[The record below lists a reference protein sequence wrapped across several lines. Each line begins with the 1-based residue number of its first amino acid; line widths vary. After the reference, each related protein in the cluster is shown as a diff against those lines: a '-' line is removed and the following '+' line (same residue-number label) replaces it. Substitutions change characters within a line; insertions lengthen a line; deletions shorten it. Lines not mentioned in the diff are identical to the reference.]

1 MTAGPLLAAQ
11 AVVVSRPGER
21 GQLQTVLHATSVH
34 VSAGEILAV
43 VGPSGSGKS
52 TLLRLF
58 NRLLEPDSG
67 QVMLAGQ
74 DIRNLDP
81 PALRSRVTLVAQK
94 PYLFEGSVRANLGAS
109 ARYRKVAVPDAETP
123 DMQEVLALCQVSPD
137 WLDKDARKLSV
148 GQQQRVCLARAL
160 AGPCQALLLDEP
172 TSALDRQTAEQ
183 LALTFRRLAERRG
196 LAIMLVTHDLS
207 LAARCADRVALLL
220 DGAIVEEGSTREL
233 LGNPATA
240 AARAFLSSPPGAYEA
255 GAS

>member
-11 AVVVSRPGER
+11 DVIVRRSGER
-21 GQLQTVLHATSVH
+21 GQLQTVLHATSVA
-34 VSAGEILAV
+34 VAAGEILAV

-67 QVMLAGQ
+67 RVLLAGQ
-74 DIRNLDP
+74 DIRTLDP
-81 PALRSRVTLVAQK
+81 PALRSQVTLVAQK
-94 PYLFEGSVRANLGAS
+94 PYLFEGSVRANLAAS
-109 ARYRKVAVPDAETP
+109 ARFRKLTASDAEST
-123 DMQEVLALCQVSPD
+123 DMQEILALCQVSPA

-207 LAARCADRVALLL
+207 LAERCADRVALLL
-220 DGAIVEEGSTREL
+220 EGAIVEEGPTREVL
-233 LGNPATA
+233 SNPTSA
-240 AARAFLSSPPGAYEA
+240 AARAFLSSPSAVDEEEA
-255 GAS
+255 S